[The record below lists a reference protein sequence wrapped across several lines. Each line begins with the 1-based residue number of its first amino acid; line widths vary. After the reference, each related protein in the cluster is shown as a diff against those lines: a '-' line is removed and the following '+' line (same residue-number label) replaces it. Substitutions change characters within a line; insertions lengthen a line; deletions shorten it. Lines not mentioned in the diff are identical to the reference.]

1 MLPVA
6 IHINALKLFLAY
18 FPRLSSLSRLLPA
31 SLRPSLCSN
40 MSVTSIPTCVS
51 CHESL
56 SEGETHAL
64 QCGHVFH
71 TKCTAAY
78 MQIAQVTLEE
88 LRCPVCRMTSAQVFA
103 STQADGAPDLPE
115 NAEVPVSD
123 LEAEINRGAEHA
135 AGQGAIGETAPEPPV
150 PDAPVEASNPVDT
163 SSGSSD
169 DSQMVAVLASH
180 GAVAPA
186 MIGRASAGFA
196 IEAVA
201 VWDYQDPTVT
211 CSDCSE
217 TCVLS
222 KSRLMSK
229 QAGTFR
235 CPKCHTVHTK
245 IYQAYGGGMSKK
257 LLNIPEGQLSQFFKD
272 ARDMNFKQIGKNLSS
287 LLDKHEVFEQ
297 SYSHGGA
304 FKPLSVWEKEGFDAA
319 AVETM
324 SLPHDVK
331 ADRMFG
337 LVYRVPLLTVVETGT
352 RGTKSV
358 TQADVKKKAAIDN
371 EPCATHAESEAEAE
385 GEGVAPDEQANDKAA
400 AKRSHSRGSS
410 NCSDKKKPRK
420 DKKKKKKKKKN
431 RSSSSSSSSSDR
443 SSSSSSC
450 SSSEQRRK
458 AKAKKERKKADK
470 LKRKEAK
477 KKDEA
482 KAQAKAEKAEA
493 KAAAK
498 AETDAM
504 RAVAAAEKKA
514 ASEIMQKVNKRK
526 SACQQHTK
534 KLGKC
539 IAEIQKTF
547 QLAGV
552 NLLEASAKKPLELA
566 LKALL
571 TVNDECG
578 LIANGVDN
586 TNYDV
591 PKDLTGMIA
600 AAKKHQA
607 VFAMNV
613 KAHVSDARNDRR

>member
-1 MLPVA
+1 
-6 IHINALKLFLAY
+6 
-18 FPRLSSLSRLLPA
+18 
-31 SLRPSLCSN
+31 
-40 MSVTSIPTCVS
+40 
-51 CHESL
+51 
-56 SEGETHAL
+56 
-64 QCGHVFH
+64 
-71 TKCTAAY
+71 
-78 MQIAQVTLEE
+78 
-88 LRCPVCRMTSAQVFA
+88 
-103 STQADGAPDLPE
+103 
-115 NAEVPVSD
+115 
-123 LEAEINRGAEHA
+123 
-135 AGQGAIGETAPEPPV
+135 
-150 PDAPVEASNPVDT
+150 
-163 SSGSSD
+163 
-169 DSQMVAVLASH
+169 
-180 GAVAPA
+180 
-186 MIGRASAGFA
+186 
-196 IEAVA
+196 
-201 VWDYQDPTVT
+201 
-211 CSDCSE
+211 
-217 TCVLS
+217 
-222 KSRLMSK
+222 
-229 QAGTFR
+229 
-235 CPKCHTVHTK
+235 
-245 IYQAYGGGMSKK
+245 MSKK

-371 EPCATHAESEAEAE
+371 EPCATHAASEAEAE

-400 AKRSHSRGSS
+400 AKRSRSRGSS

-420 DKKKKKKKKKN
+420 DKKKKKKKN
-431 RSSSSSSSSSDR
+431 RSSSSSSSSDR

-547 QLAGV
+547 QLAGA

-571 TVNDECG
+571 AVNDECG
-578 LIANGVDN
+578 LIANGVD
-586 TNYDV
+586 TANYDV
-591 PKDLTGMIA
+591 PKDLDGMIA

-613 KAHVSDARNDRR
+613 KAHVSDARSNRR